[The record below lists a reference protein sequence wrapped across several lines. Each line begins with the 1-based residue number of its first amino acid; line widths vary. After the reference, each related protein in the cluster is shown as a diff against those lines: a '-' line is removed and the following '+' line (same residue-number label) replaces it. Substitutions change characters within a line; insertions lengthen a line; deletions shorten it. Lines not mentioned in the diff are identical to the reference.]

1 MGHSGYPTSEA
12 SGSGRLSLTWG
23 GRKLGAVES
32 LCGAGRPGPTIC
44 SVRIG
49 VVTLDYAHQIY
60 LIISIKWKE
69 GTRKEGHDDW
79 PIEEVKEGLG
89 Q

>member
-1 MGHSGYPTSEA
+1 MHHPLGVTEMGPSGFPISEA
-12 SGSGRLSLTWG
+12 SGSRRLSLTWG

-49 VVTLDYAHQIY
+49 VVTLDYAHQIS

-69 GTRKEGHDDW
+69 GQERRAMTM
-79 PIEEVKEGLG
+79 G

>member
-49 VVTLDYAHQIY
+49 VVTLDYAHQI
-60 LIISIKWKE
+60 SPDNQHKVE
-69 GTRKEGHDDW
+69 GGGRRKEGRT
-79 PIEEVKEGLG
+79 E
-89 Q
+89 